1 MLREMEL
8 CMNEASKIY
17 DLGRFESIICRLTYL
32 SDIAVLTN
40 YEAEPRPYTDFYKD
54 YEKVG
59 RKALYNT
66 PFKKDLNHILNQYG
80 VEVKKLSL
88 QESMGYIDKKAFLSS
103 SNITKELK
111 VPDYF
116 FDTEVSIKLSK
127 IIK

>member
-59 RKALYNT
+59 KALYNT

-116 FDTEVSIKLSK
+116 FDTEFSIKLDK
-127 IIK
+127 K